1 MTSDNNIQIYEF
13 DIKLVLYSS
22 IQLNWY
28 LFVFVVSKAPAMI

>member
-1 MTSDNNIQIYEF
+1 MTSDNSIQIYEF

-22 IQLNWY
+22 IQLHWY